1 MKINTDYVKIM
12 LAESKKDIT
21 IDEFIM
27 KLEAE
32 CEEEEN
38 EILEEIEFLENHGNK
53 IITYVIERL
62 ETRLAFMKA
71 GVVSQ
76 VVDILDKE
84 ITQSD
89 IKDILEN
96 RSFSEKEK
104 LAEISTYLK
113 IGKDDLK

>member
-1 MKINTDYVKIM
+1 MKINTDYVEIM

-32 CEEEEN
+32 SEEDEN
-38 EILEEIEFLENHGNK
+38 EILEEIEFLENHGNTL
-53 IITYVIERL
+53 ITYVIERL

-71 GVVSQ
+71 GVARQ
-76 VVDILDKE
+76 EVDILDKE
-84 ITQSD
+84 SKQAE

-96 RSFSEKEK
+96 KSFSEKEK